1 MNRYA
6 LSILTLCAGL
16 PALAQAPAKEFTI
29 GGDNLNIGVYAIID
43 VAVATTAHSLNFDPN
58 LVCDTAPVVVFGK
71 QRATGMISGGL
82 SMSRWGIAGGF
93 KVSEDW
99 KAILVLE
106 SGFVINAGTTG
117 NSALGLSQNR
127 LTGPNWA
134 GDSSVDGQIFNRA
147 SYVGLSSDK
156 YGTVTFGRNNSIMID
171 ILVPYDPLL
180 TALVFSPLGFSG
192 SYGGGGAT
200 DNSRVDS
207 SIKYK
212 VKVGDWNAGILYKFG
227 GVAGASSAQ
236 TGSQFNLGYEHGPFG
251 IQGSYVAFKDAFG
264 VSNPGGTQA
273 LGTISCSAF
282 DTTSFM
288 VAAKYSFGQLVLK
301 AGYEEMNYKNPSH
314 PDQDK
319 VLTSLFG
326 QVVGSWNVAPYTSGT
341 KKLKVSWGGGN
352 YDFTN
357 KLSLFL
363 GGYYVRQDDYSGGAT
378 TPSGKSSGNTTY
390 SSAMLD
396 YKFTK
401 RLDAY
406 VAYMG
411 VYAEGGPN
419 AGLPFHSNE
428 TAAVGLRLKF

>member
-6 LSILTLCAGL
+6 LSILALCAGL
-16 PALAQAPAKEFTI
+16 PALAQTPAKELTI
-29 GGDNLNIGVYAIID
+29 GSDNLNVGVYATID
-43 VAVATTAHSLNFDPN
+43 VGIGSTSHSLNFDPN

-71 QRATGMISGGL
+71 ERATGMISGGL
-82 SMSRWGIAGGF
+82 SMSRWGIAGSF

-106 SGFVINAGTTG
+106 SGFVVNAGTTG

-156 YGTVTFGRNNSIMID
+156 YGTLTFGRNNSIMID

-200 DNSRVDS
+200 DNSRADS

-212 VKVGDWNAGILYKFG
+212 VKVGDWNAGVLYKFG

-251 IQGSYVAFKDAFG
+251 IQGSYVTFKDAFS

-282 DTTSFM
+282 DTSAFM
-288 VAAKYSFGQLVLK
+288 VATRYSFGQLVLK
-301 AGYEEMNYKNPSH
+301 AGYEEMTFKNPSH

-319 VLTSLFG
+319 ALTSLFG
-326 QVVGSWNVAPYTSGT
+326 QVVGSWNAAPYTTGT
-341 KKLKVSWGGGN
+341 KKLHVSWGGGN

-357 KLSLFL
+357 KLSLYL
-363 GGYYVRQDDYSGGAT
+363 GCYYVKQDDYSGAPAT
-378 TPSGKSSGNTTY
+378 LSGKSSGNTTY

-396 YKFTK
+396 YKLTK

-411 VYAEGGPN
+411 VYAKGGPN

-428 TAAVGLRLKF
+428 TAGLGLRLKF